1 MERVLIT
8 GARGRIATVLRPAL
22 RVGVSELRL
31 SDLTEPDD
39 RVAPETSFPADLA
52 DFDAV
57 CAAVDGVDAV
67 VHLGAVA
74 NEAPIET
81 IAGPNLYG
89 TFHVFEACRRAGVR
103 RVVFASSTHA
113 TGMYPVGAPLDVSVT
128 PRPDGIYGAS
138 KVWGEALGRMFCDR
152 FGLSVVCLRIGLF
165 GDRPGDQRELAS
177 WLSRADGVRLVQ
189 AALSADVEF
198 AIVYGASANTRRW
211 WPPDTEIG
219 FVPLDDSEVFAGGLP
234 ESVYTVQGG
243 PNSTREHGGWAT

>member
-1 MERVLIT
+1 MRVLIT
-8 GARGRIATVLRPAL
+8 GARGRIASVLRPAL
-22 RVGVSELRL
+22 REGVDELRL
-31 SDLTEPDD
+31 SDLTDVEDP
-39 RVAPETSFPADLA
+39 VAPETSFPADLA
-52 DFDAV
+52 DFEAV
-57 CAAVDGVDAV
+57 CAVVEGVDAV

-74 NEAPIET
+74 DEAPLDAL
-81 IAGPNLYG
+81 AGPNLYG
-89 TFHVFEACRRAGVR
+89 TFHVFEAARRAGVQ

-113 TGMYPVGAPLDVSVT
+113 TGMYPVGAPLDGTVT

-138 KVWGEALGRMFCDR
+138 KVWGEALGRMFADR

-165 GDRPGDQRELAS
+165 GDRPADQRELSS

-189 AALSADVEF
+189 AALTADVDF

-219 FVPLDDSEVFAGGLP
+219 FVPLDDSEVFADGLP

-243 PNSTREHGGWAT
+243 PNSAREHGGWAT